1 MEGVVEEISRP
12 LNVLLSRKL
21 EHLQRKAAPHQ
32 PSVPMPTQKKKKF
45 SVSEDDEN
53 YIFLSEHV
61 KSTGIIGSLIFR
73 LVLTTKYKVKLKQ
86 FLSKEYN
93 KNSEKTLLLNT
104 NFFFFTPLQS
114 QDVFKL
120 PMI

>member
-1 MEGVVEEISRP
+1 
-12 LNVLLSRKL
+12 
-21 EHLQRKAAPHQ
+21 
-32 PSVPMPTQKKKKF
+32 MPTQKKKF

-73 LVLTTKYKVKLKQ
+73 LVFTTKYKVKLKQ
-86 FLSKEYN
+86 FLFSQEFRKDLIAEH
-93 KNSEKTLLLNT
+93 KL
-104 NFFFFTPLQS
+104 FFFTPLQS